1 MSSSDL
7 FDVQLRPMVDTDR
20 PYVIATW
27 LHSYWQAVQHQQR
40 KADFFMVQHEL
51 IERLLQAG
59 RTQIACMG
67 ASPSTIVGW
76 ACASAKAV
84 IHYVYVREEHR
95 HVVGTA
101 LGDRLSQRRPGEQRH
116 REEPACMRRVRERR
130 RAIRV
135 QVVHRDV
142 GEIRPA
148 CQCVEQHAR
157 RRGRPLH
164 EDPHPAANGANRLI
178 G

>member
-95 HVVGTA
+95 LNGYARDLMEAVAH
-101 LGDRLSQRRPGEQRH
+101 GDVIYCTHSTPVFDAIRH
-116 REEPACMRRVRERR
+116 RHDKLHYVPQLLAVG
-130 RAIRV
+130 AI
-135 QVVHRDV
+135 
-142 GEIRPA
+142 
-148 CQCVEQHAR
+148 
-157 RRGRPLH
+157 
-164 EDPHPAANGANRLI
+164 
-178 G
+178 